1 MRERIV
7 TEARRWIDTPYH
19 HQASL
24 RGVGV
29 DCVGLIRGVG
39 HVTGALPD
47 DAEAWARFGGY
58 SRIPNPRRMGEGMRQ
73 FLRPLDGAPQEGD
86 IAWLQWRPDLP
97 MHLAIL
103 ASDHRGGATLIH
115 SYSEAGGVVEHGLTP
130 EWLARVKSWWA
141 YPNVEGDT

>member
-1 MRERIV
+1 MREQIV
-7 TEARRWIDTPYH
+7 IEARRWLRTPYH
-19 HQASL
+19 HQAVV

-39 HVTGALPD
+39 HATGALPE

-73 FLRPLDGAPQEGD
+73 FLRLVEGTPQPGD
-86 IAWLQWRPDLP
+86 IAWLEWRDDLP

-103 ASDHRGGATLIH
+103 ASDTRGGATLIH
-115 SYSEAGGVVEHGLTP
+115 SYSDAGGVVEHGLTQIGR
-130 EWLARVKSWWA
+130 AHV
-141 YPNVEGDT
+141 

>member
-1 MRERIV
+1 MRERIIS
-7 TEARRWIDTPYH
+7 EARRWIDTPYH
-19 HQASL
+19 HQAML

-39 HVTGALPD
+39 QVTGALPD
-47 DAEAWARFGGY
+47 DAEAWARYDGY

-73 FLRPLDGAPQEGD
+73 FLRPVDGAPQEGD